1 MEGLDGQLTTL
12 RRKIDFNRNTIFSQ
26 TQALKKEKQALGIE
40 EADQHLPIEA
50 LIEHLVREGP
60 KQLERFEKECQSAKV
75 RQYLKQYDTTNE
87 ANGISNPLERLTVFV
102 ERGDEFVSAPK
113 GTERYRDFRN
123 WRPRNEW

>member
-60 KQLERFEKECQSAKV
+60 KQLERFEKEC
-75 RQYLKQYDTTNE
+75 
-87 ANGISNPLERLTVFV
+87 
-102 ERGDEFVSAPK
+102 
-113 GTERYRDFRN
+113 
-123 WRPRNEW
+123 